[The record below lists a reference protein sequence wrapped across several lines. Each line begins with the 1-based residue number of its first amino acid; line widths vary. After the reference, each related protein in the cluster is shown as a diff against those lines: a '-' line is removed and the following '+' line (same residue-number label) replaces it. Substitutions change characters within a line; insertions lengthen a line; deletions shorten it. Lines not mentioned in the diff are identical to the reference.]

1 MARILVAD
9 DMELSRLSISAV
21 LEGFGHH
28 VTEAED
34 GRDCLERLKA
44 EGTDLLV
51 TDMDMPNMSGNEL
64 IEKLGEIDP
73 YLPVIAIS
81 GHDDLGGIRPL
92 DEARRLGAW
101 TVLRKPFGAGE
112 LVSAIDSM
120 LKQASASGAPLSA
133 AG

>member
-73 YLPVIAIS
+73 IFPSLPYLV
-81 GHDDLGGIRPL
+81 
-92 DEARRLGAW
+92 
-101 TVLRKPFGAGE
+101 T
-112 LVSAIDSM
+112 M
-120 LKQASASGAPLSA
+120 T
-133 AG
+133 